1 MSGRGPSTTLRLAR
15 SQTPL
20 IHSAME
26 VSFEELSGFGRVLSC
41 LGLATVFVLS
51 LYAVD
56 AGLSRNH
63 PKTVRRRLSAI
74 AFVCSISPFYLWLC
88 SDAHVPEGSPHL
100 LHALGVR
107 AVGFL
112 PAVTLSLLLVV
123 ILYIGP
129 IFQCL
134 SEGDTLFGH
143 IINGRTDL
151 NFRTYV
157 FAPFAE
163 ELVFRAC
170 MLPVLV
176 PWLGDSWS
184 IAVCPLFFGL
194 AHIHHIMEWRR
205 RRDGTPII
213 HALFAVFVQF
223 CYTSVF
229 GMFSAYL
236 FVRTG
241 HLASPVVS
249 HALCNA
255 MGLPSF
261 ESIPSHPYKHCVGV
275 AYILGLVC
283 FLALLRPFTDPRI
296 FT

>member
-1 MSGRGPSTTLRLAR
+1 MVS
-15 SQTPL
+15 L
-20 IHSAME
+20 IGMAIME
-26 VSFEELSGFGRVLSC
+26 VSFEELSGPGRVLSC

-74 AFVCSISPFYLWLC
+74 AFVCIVSPLYLWMW
-88 SDAHVPEGSPHL
+88 SDSRVPQGSPHL
-100 LHALGVR
+100 LQVLGVR
-107 AVGFL
+107 SVGFF
-112 PAVTLSLLLVV
+112 PAVALSLLLVV
-123 ILYIGP
+123 VLYIGP

-134 SEGDTLFGH
+134 SEGDNMFEH
-143 IINGRTDL
+143 IINGRRDL

-176 PWLGDSWS
+176 PWLGDSLS

-205 RRDGTPII
+205 RRDGTRLI
-213 HALFAVFVQF
+213 HALAASFIQF

-229 GMFSAYL
+229 GTFSAYL

-261 ESIPSHPYKHCVGV
+261 ESIPSHPYKRSVGV
-275 AYILGLVC
+275 AYVLGLVC
-283 FLALLRPFTDPRI
+283 FLALLKPLTDPKI
-296 FT
+296 FI

>member
-1 MSGRGPSTTLRLAR
+1 MGRGRSLAVQYTFR
-15 SQTPL
+15 
-20 IHSAME
+20 IME
-26 VSFEELSGFGRVLSC
+26 VSFEELSGSGRVLSC

-74 AFVCSISPFYLWLC
+74 AFVCLISPIYVWLC
-88 SDAHVPEGSPHL
+88 SDSHVPQGSPHL
-100 LHALGVR
+100 LHVLGVR
-107 AVGFL
+107 AAGFL
-112 PAVTLSLLLVV
+112 PAIALSLLLVV

-134 SEGDTLFGH
+134 SEGDNLFEH

-205 RRDGTPII
+205 RRDGTPLI
-213 HALFAVFVQF
+213 HALLVVLVQF
-223 CYTSVF
+223 CYTSIF

-261 ESIPSHPYKHCVGV
+261 EAIPSHPYKRGVGM
-275 AYILGLVC
+275 AYVLGLVC
-283 FLALLRPFTDPRI
+283 FLALLRPLTDPRI

>member
-1 MSGRGPSTTLRLAR
+1 MYHA
-15 SQTPL
+15 
-20 IHSAME
+20 IEMME
-26 VSFEELSGFGRVLSC
+26 VSFEELSGSGRVLSC

-51 LYAVD
+51 LYTVD

-74 AFVCSISPFYLWLC
+74 AFVCSISPLYLWLC
-88 SDAHVPEGSPHL
+88 SDAHVPESSPHL
-100 LHALGVR
+100 LHVLGIR
-107 AVGFL
+107 TVGFL
-112 PAVTLSLLLVV
+112 PAVSLSLLLV
-123 ILYIGP
+123 IALFIGP

-134 SEGDTLFGH
+134 SEGDALFGH

-157 FAPFAE
+157 FAPLAE

-170 MLPVLV
+170 MLPLLV
-176 PWLGDSWS
+176 PWLGSSWS

-205 RRDGTPII
+205 RRDGTPLI
-213 HALFAVFVQF
+213 HALLAIFVQF

-241 HLASPVVS
+241 HLASPVAS

-261 ESIPSHPYKHCVGV
+261 ESIPSHPYKRSVCV
-275 AYILGLVC
+275 AYVLGLVC
-283 FLALLRPFTDPRI
+283 FLVLLRPLTDPTI